1 MDLSLDNLVVSSED
15 KSQALY
21 WEGKPP
27 VLICINTGGFNMS
40 FPVNRFNAYK
50 KSGLIFQ
57 VLDELP
63 DIDMIEFPSF
73 VQLPYITPDSINLL
87 RYIQI
92 FIDTLEG
99 VEIKKPFNSISCD
112 SAGDNEVVFGNKQNA
127 DFIAEIATNPE
138 HVRDL
143 ITISNYFLIPT
154 LCSMLMFKLGRMI
167 AIPKESFE
175 DYHTRLLKKLGL
187 V

>member
-1 MDLSLDNLVVSSED
+1 MDLDSVFVSTED

-27 VLICINTGGFNMS
+27 VFICIKNMS

-50 KSGLIFQ
+50 KSGLIQQ

-63 DIDMIEFPSF
+63 DIEAIEFPSL
-73 VQLPYITPDSINLL
+73 VELPYITQDSINLL
-87 RYIQI
+87 KYIQI

-99 VEIKKPFNSISCD
+99 IEMKKPFNSISGSD
-112 SAGDNEVVFGNKQNA
+112 EVVFGSKQNA